1 MFVFCKKV
9 IYNCKTI
16 VLNKQILAAINK
28 YKNLKMKNIMNI
40 FGFKK
45 DKKSSQQLDNKLLM
59 IDKCDSFN
67 KEKQNYLNSI
77 RDKHKKPFVV
87 KHIKSHK
94 DYDYVN
100 SNYNKVLQQIKY
112 LSLTEKRDNVVYYS
126 LNDENLK
133 EELFNFVENI
143 NIELAHFLNNTAVE
157 YLLNNEQIKEKRNK
171 FKKEISSKVIKLYQL
186 ECQKEIQELN
196 DFTKM
201 IEDKLKLI

>member
-1 MFVFCKKV
+1 
-9 IYNCKTI
+9 
-16 VLNKQILAAINK
+16 
-28 YKNLKMKNIMNI
+28 MNI

-112 LSLTEKRDNVVYYS
+112 LSLTEKHDNVVYYS

-133 EELFNFVENI
+133 KELFNFVENI

-157 YLLNNEQIKEKRNK
+157 YLLDNEQIK
-171 FKKEISSKVIKLYQL
+171 KKKK
-186 ECQKEIQELN
+186 
-196 DFTKM
+196 
-201 IEDKLKLI
+201 

>member
-1 MFVFCKKV
+1 
-9 IYNCKTI
+9 
-16 VLNKQILAAINK
+16 
-28 YKNLKMKNIMNI
+28 MKNIADI
-40 FGFKK
+40 FTFRK
-45 DKKSSQQLDNKLLM
+45 DNKSSQQLENKLLM
-59 IDKCDSFN
+59 IDKCNSFN

-87 KHIKSHK
+87 KHIKSHI

-157 YLLNNEQIKEKRNK
+157 YLLDNEQIKEKRNK

-186 ECQKEIQELN
+186 ECQQEIQELN

>member
-16 VLNKQILAAINK
+16 VLSKQILAAINK
-28 YKNLKMKNIMNI
+28 YENLKMKNIMNI

-112 LSLTEKRDNVVYYS
+112 LSLTEKHDNVVYYS

-133 EELFNFVENI
+133 KELFNFVENI

-157 YLLNNEQIKEKRNK
+157 YLLDNEQIKEKRNK
-171 FKKEISSKVIKLYQL
+171 FKKEISSKIIKLYQL
-186 ECQKEIQELN
+186 ECQQEIQELN

>member
-16 VLNKQILAAINK
+16 VLSKQILAAINK
-28 YKNLKMKNIMNI
+28 YENLKMKNIMNI

-87 KHIKSHK
+87 KLYCNLNLHNHNL
-94 DYDYVN
+94 YV
-100 SNYNKVLQQIKY
+100 I
-112 LSLTEKRDNVVYYS
+112 
-126 LNDENLK
+126 
-133 EELFNFVENI
+133 
-143 NIELAHFLNNTAVE
+143 
-157 YLLNNEQIKEKRNK
+157 
-171 FKKEISSKVIKLYQL
+171 
-186 ECQKEIQELN
+186 
-196 DFTKM
+196 
-201 IEDKLKLI
+201 

>member
-16 VLNKQILAAINK
+16 VLSKQILTAINK
-28 YKNLKMKNIMNI
+28 YENLKMMNIMNI

-45 DKKSSQQLDNKLLM
+45 DKKSSQQLDDKLLM
-59 IDKCDSFN
+59 IDKCNSFN

-77 RDKHKKPFVV
+77 RDKYKKSFIV

-100 SNYNKVLQQIKY
+100 SNYNTVLQQIKY
-112 LSLTEKRDNVVYYS
+112 LSLIEKHDNVVYYS

-133 EELFNFVENI
+133 KELFNFVENI
-143 NIELAHFLNNTAVE
+143 NIELAYFLNNTAVE
-157 YLLNNEQIKEKRNK
+157 YLLDNERIKEKRNK
-171 FKKEISSKVIKLYQL
+171 FQKEISSKVIKLYQL
-186 ECQKEIQELN
+186 ECQEEIQGLN

>member
-1 MFVFCKKV
+1 
-9 IYNCKTI
+9 
-16 VLNKQILAAINK
+16 
-28 YKNLKMKNIMNI
+28 MKNIINI
-40 FGFKK
+40 LGFKK
-45 DKKSSQQLDNKLLM
+45 DNKSSQQLENKSLM
-59 IDKCDSFN
+59 IDKCNSFN

-77 RDKHKKPFVV
+77 RDRYKKPFIVE
-87 KHIKSHK
+87 HIKSHK

-157 YLLNNEQIKEKRNK
+157 YLLDNEQIKEKRNK

-186 ECQKEIQELN
+186 ECQQEIQELN

>member
-16 VLNKQILAAINK
+16 VLSKQILAAINK
-28 YKNLKMKNIMNI
+28 YENLKMKNIMNI

-112 LSLTEKRDNVVYYS
+112 LSLTEKHDNVVYYS

-133 EELFNFVENI
+133 KELFNFVENI

-157 YLLNNEQIKEKRNK
+157 YLLDNEQIK
-171 FKKEISSKVIKLYQL
+171 KKKK
-186 ECQKEIQELN
+186 
-196 DFTKM
+196 
-201 IEDKLKLI
+201 